1 MEKLILLLCLASAIF
16 RCFSSSAEC
25 KPQVDG
31 GGNGTVRVRVGAVLD
46 MQTLEGKRNQAS
58 INMAMD
64 DFYAA
69 HGNYSTRVDLC
80 LRDSNT
86 SIIGAAAAATELL
99 DDDGVQVIIGPP
111 TSTQADYVLVLGNHS
126 RVPILSFSATSPSLS
141 TARTPYFVRTTL
153 NDSSEVGAIA
163 AVVKSFGWRNVIP
176 VYDDTDYGTGAIP
189 YLVDALHAVDAAVPY
204 RSIIVST
211 ASDEQIEKEL
221 YRLMTMQTRVF
232 IVHMLADLG
241 SRLMRKAKEVGMMVE
256 GYVWITTDGITN
268 ELDLLEEKVL
278 NSMHGTVGVRRYIN
292 RSDEGVRRFTKR
304 FTEKFAQGN
313 PSVNMSVQPHV
324 FDFWAYDTAW
334 AVAMA
339 VERAAGAMR
348 PRIRGSP
355 SRSSVATD
363 LDKLDVAIDGP
374 RLLKAIHDT
383 RFRGLCGEF
392 LLVDGQL
399 PVSAFE
405 IVNVDG
411 DHGGRETVI
420 GYWKPESGIT
430 RHPNTNKATE
440 LMPIVWPG
448 GSTTVPKGWQIP
460 TNGKKLQVIVP
471 VTTGFKRFLSV
482 EWDPTKNSTSVKGYC
497 IDVFD
502 AVMKS
507 LPYAVPYEYILL
519 QPRTASYIDDL
530 VYQIYLKVILPPSSS
545 DHSLDLRPE
554 SKDVPHSLLQVQNYD
569 ALVGDITIVANRSQ
583 YVDFTLPYTES
594 GVSMVVPLKKKPGNA
609 LIFLKPLSA
618 DLWISCIFFTF
629 LTGFVVWLFEHR
641 DNTGEFGGPLH
652 RQLGIIFC
660 FVCSTLVSS
669 PERKLKSTASQI
681 VVVFWASVVLILVS
695 SYTAMLSSMLTVQEL
710 QPTVSDVTE
719 LQTKGVY
726 VGYRNGSFVADLLQ
740 KMNFDRHRL
749 RNYSTVDQY
758 ADALS
763 KGSDNGGVAA
773 IFDEIPYL
781 MFFLSKHCLDYTMVG
796 PTHQT
801 AGFGFVFQK
810 GSPLVADVSR
820 AILKVTQ
827 GDKMV
832 EIKRKWFG
840 DRPTCS
846 SQQDNLSSMRL
857 NFRNFWGL
865 FLISG
870 LVSITALAY
879 FVYNNPYEAKEVMA
893 MMQQTIVYIKGG
905 KLDKEAQSVTEPDQ
919 NG

>member
-16 RCFSSSAEC
+16 CCFSSSAEQ

-31 GGNGTVRVRVGAVLD
+31 GGNGTVHVQV
-46 MQTLEGKRNQAS
+46 
-58 INMAMD
+58 
-64 DFYAA
+64 
-69 HGNYSTRVDLC
+69 
-80 LRDSNT
+80 
-86 SIIGAAAAATELL
+86 ATELL
-99 DDDGVQVIIGPP
+99 DDHGVQVIIGPP
-111 TSTQADYVLVLGNHS
+111 KSTQADYVLVLGNHS

-268 ELDLLEEKVL
+268 DLDLLEEKVL

-304 FTEKFAQGN
+304 FTEMFAQGN

-363 LDKLDVAIDGP
+363 LDKQNVAIDGP

-530 VYQIYLKVILPPSSS
+530 VYQIYLK
-545 DHSLDLRPE
+545 
-554 SKDVPHSLLQVQNYD
+554 NYD

-583 YVDFTLPYTES
+583 YVDFTLPYSES

-740 KMNFDRHRL
+740 KLNFDRHRL

-846 SQQDNLSSMRL
+846 SQRDNLSSMRL

-893 MMQQTIVYIKGG
+893 MMQQTILYIKGG